1 MGLGVG
7 VGVGLGRGVGTGV
20 GGTDVGETDVEGT
33 VGVCV
38 GRTLPEITTDV
49 EILVGLGIGEVVVLV
64 VRPGVKA
71 GPRVGVMGSVI
82 WVRPRRN
89 HKPTPLLKATRRA
102 SRRARRM
109 GNRLRFLG
117 WVMGGVM
124 GGWVVGGG
132 VIGNRGDDDGDDV
145 GDDNDGS
152 CGDSFFVRMAVVISD
167 IS

>member
-38 GRTLPEITTDV
+38 GRTLPEITTGV

-89 HKPTPLLKATRRA
+89 HRPTPLLKAIIRV
-102 SRRARRM
+102 SRRARMM

-117 WVMGGVM
+117 WVIGGVMMGGVM
-124 GGWVVGGG
+124 GGRVVGGRVVG
-132 VIGNRGDDDGDDV
+132 SWGDDD
-145 GDDNDGS
+145 DNDDGEPS
-152 CGDSFFVRMAVVISD
+152 
-167 IS
+167 